1 MKARDQT
8 LAFLLLL
15 GTVGN
20 LRYRPEATLSAA
32 ASTAVNGASSSEG
45 SPGFVRRR
53 FRGGLVDYVVAV
65 LVGLGLAEVATL
77 ITTLYLH
84 RVLSHKAIRLHP
96 ALTILLRLGTWML
109 TSISPREWVAVHRKH
124 HNFSDVE
131 GDPHSP
137 YIEGYW
143 KIMLANV
150 YYYRRE
156 ANNDNTLE
164 KYAAGLPYDRL
175 DRVLFRRGTLGF
187 SLTGL
192 ILVVLMGLG
201 PGLVAL
207 LTLAVV
213 YLVLNA
219 AINGAGHTFGY
230 KSFKNDATNL
240 RLLALITFGEGLHNN
255 HHARP
260 ASPKLSAFRGE
271 FDPAWPVIRLLVAL
285 RLAEVIGKVNEG
297 WEDHRRRIPSTTA
310 SPASISAED

>member
-1 MKARDQT
+1 M
-8 LAFLLLL
+8 
-15 GTVGN
+15 G
-20 LRYRPEATLSAA
+20 
-32 ASTAVNGASSSEG
+32 
-45 SPGFVRRR
+45 
-53 FRGGLVDYVVAV
+53 YVVAV
-65 LVGLGLAEVATL
+65 LVGLGLAEAATL
-77 ITTLYLH
+77 ITTIYLH

-96 ALTILLRLGTWML
+96 ALTLFMRLGTWML

-137 YIEGYW
+137 HIEGYW

-156 ANNDNTLE
+156 ANRYDTLE
-164 KYAAGLPYDRL
+164 KYAADLPFDRL
-175 DRVLFRRGTLGF
+175 DRMFLRRGILGF
-187 SLTGL
+187 SLTGV
-192 ILVVLMGLG
+192 ILVLLMGFG

-207 LTLAVV
+207 ATLAVV

-230 KSFKNDATNL
+230 KSFANDATNL

-260 ASPKLSAFRGE
+260 ASAKLSAFRGE
-271 FDPAWPVIRLLVAL
+271 FDPAWPVVRLLERL
-285 RLAEVIGKVNEG
+285 RLAEVLTKVDEG
-297 WEDHRRRIPSTTA
+297 WEDHRRRIPRTVVSPLGAPAKETDLTA
-310 SPASISAED
+310 GRSADTPLTPLRTQHAKTAGNLEQGNRLD

>member
-1 MKARDQT
+1 
-8 LAFLLLL
+8 
-15 GTVGN
+15 VG
-20 LRYRPEATLSAA
+20 
-32 ASTAVNGASSSEG
+32 
-45 SPGFVRRR
+45 
-53 FRGGLVDYVVAV
+53 YVVAV
-65 LVGLGLAEVATL
+65 LVGLGLAEAATL
-77 ITTLYLH
+77 ITTIYLH

-96 ALTILLRLGTWML
+96 ALTLFMRLGTWML

-137 YIEGYW
+137 HIEGYW

-156 ANNDNTLE
+156 ANRYDTLE
-164 KYAAGLPYDRL
+164 KYAADLPFDRL
-175 DRVLFRRGTLGF
+175 DRMFLRRGILGF
-187 SLTGL
+187 SLTGV
-192 ILVVLMGLG
+192 ILVLLMGFG

-207 LTLAVV
+207 ATLAVV

-230 KSFKNDATNL
+230 KSFANDATNL

-260 ASPKLSAFRGE
+260 ASAKLSAFRGE
-271 FDPAWPVIRLLVAL
+271 FDSAWPVVRLLERL
-285 RLAEVIGKVNEG
+285 RLDEVLTKVDEG
-297 WEDHRRRIPSTTA
+297 WEDHRQRIATTVV
-310 SPASISAED
+310 SPLGSPTKEPDL